1 MLAHAQGGH
10 KDEMALQIT
19 GGSSCPLLLLLLS
32 LTSGASAVDLTLQR
46 DAAGS
51 DVVRSVLARLSELDS
66 SYGTTTIA
74 VDRQVIEQFIRE
86 MAYVETLDGEDSSEG
101 GIWGVSRELF
111 QQTKQYNN
119 PRLFSTISSISC
131 IDWASVSY
139 DDLRTPLHSGLAI
152 RIHLF
157 SLYNPFY
164 QRLQAT
170 TTDEGKARYWMLHF
184 SGTSTQHWVTRTQ
197 QLRRSEG
204 RESTIEYAGERLA
217 IRQFFSRGNMHTIV
231 VCLFSSVQCGY

>member
-1 MLAHAQGGH
+1 MQDSLNCQSSHSIVLAHAQGGH

-19 GGSSCPLLLLLLS
+19 GGSSCPLLLLFLS

-66 SYGTTTIA
+66 SYGTTTISA

-86 MAYVETLDGEDSSEG
+86 MAYVETRDGEDSSEG

-157 SLYNPFY
+157 SLYGSFG

-170 TTDEGKARYWMLHF
+170 ATDEGKAQYWIQYF
-184 SGTSTQHWVTRTQ
+184 SGTSAQLWVTRTQ

-204 RESTIEYAGERLA
+204 TALEYAGGKARH
-217 IRQFFSRGNMHTIV
+217 FFSRDLQRNST
-231 VCLFSSVQCGY
+231 Q